1 MMIPARILDA
11 FAAVMLLVAA
21 VSCARLVAA
30 RPWSRPNA
38 GSDIDAAHILMGIAM
53 AGMLASG
60 LRTLPNGVWAA
71 VFAVV
76 TAWFGWRVTTEVRER
91 RASALST
98 GHHFPHLVHGAAMV
112 YMFVA
117 LTSPALGAGSAMSG
131 MSGAASSMG
140 TLRLPT
146 LGLAFVLFMAG
157 WAVWDL
163 DQLTSSG
170 VQNQR
175 YACATRLRA
184 RPESGMTLVTAG
196 SALAVSGGS
205 PAGFGAATALA
216 DSAVARPA
224 SEPPAASADEG
235 GVSVPG
241 GPLLDPQVAIGCRI
255 AMGITMALML
265 VIMI

>member
-1 MMIPARILDA
+1 MMIPARIVDA

-21 VSCARLVAA
+21 VSCARLVTA

-38 GSDIDAAHILMGIAM
+38 DSDIDAAHILMGIAM

-60 LRTLPNGVWAA
+60 LRTLPDGVWAA

-76 TAWFGWRVTTEVRER
+76 TAWFAWRVMTEVRER

-112 YMFVA
+112 YMFDA
-117 LTSPALGAGSAMSG
+117 LSSPARGAGSAMSG
-131 MSGAASSMG
+131 ISGAASSS
-140 TLRLPT
+140 RLPT

-175 YACATRLRA
+175 YAWATRLRA

-196 SALAVSGGS
+196 PVLAVSGGS
-205 PAGFGAATALA
+205 PAGFGAATELA
-216 DSAVARPA
+216 GSAVARPA
-224 SEPPAASADEG
+224 SEPPAAGADEG

-241 GPLLDPQVAIGCRI
+241 RRLLDPQVAIGCRI

-265 VIMI
+265 IIMI